1 MTEQR
6 PWPPEQSAKGTLRPW
21 HYTAAG
27 YLAVLFED
35 AEEAKR
41 AQRGLR
47 ERGVP
52 EGDLRLYD
60 GEETVGWSRER
71 GVNAVARRL
80 DDVAPVSVHG
90 VAQ

>member
-1 MTEQR
+1 MKPTPHTQAQSGSSRRVEQG
-6 PWPPEQSAKGTLRPW
+6 QLN
-21 HYTAAG
+21 
-27 YLAVLFED
+27 
-35 AEEAKR
+35 
-41 AQRGLR
+41 
-47 ERGVP
+47 
-52 EGDLRLYD
+52 LYD